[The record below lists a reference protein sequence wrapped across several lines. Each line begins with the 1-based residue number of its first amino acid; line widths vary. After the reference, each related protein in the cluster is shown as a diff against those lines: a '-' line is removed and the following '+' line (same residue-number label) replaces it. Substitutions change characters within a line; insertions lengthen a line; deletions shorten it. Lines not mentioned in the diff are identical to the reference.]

1 MRFPMPRRLV
11 FGIATLL
18 SLFAWATRPAPAPDV
33 PSQAVY
39 DQNPDHLWNRLYR
52 QFYVRWGADGSEYG
66 DDELDPLLWGETKYL
81 RRGPSHEQAI
91 RVLDEFLSK
100 HGEKLITDPL
110 KHAVLQRDLWAIFE
124 WLSAVGSPQA
134 ADKKLAEKIVA
145 VMRRLALPRREIE
158 SLGDTYAAAIAA
170 ETYAARYD
178 PRHPETAFLPVD
190 VFGPGGEW
198 VCLGTEDGQGAPA
211 HTRFFGG
218 RSVFLVFLRLPGGRQ
233 ATLDYL
239 KQIAGFPNRLIRNPG
254 GFYPLLRH
262 GNGSAG
268 AAPDALVPNPDL
280 PQFPPGTEVA
290 LVRRMVLIDE
300 EGELVPS
307 NLTES
312 VQIRA
317 FREMP
322 SRADWLAGRSERLQ
336 DVFEFRLSR
345 RQLFAGQS
353 GGLRAITPDDR
364 GLSQF
369 LTMPMDPLEMHFE
382 SQPQRVLQSC
392 EGCHGAPGIQSMLSP
407 RTIWG
412 EPNGSATALLASSP
426 ADQTASTIAWKRK
439 QANWSALKDLW
450 KYIASHARVGA
461 TG

>member
-1 MRFPMPRRLV
+1 MRFPMPRK
-11 FGIATLL
+11 FAFCIATLL
-18 SLFAWATRPAPAPDV
+18 SLSASATGPAPAPDV
-33 PSQAVY
+33 PLHGVY

-52 QFYVRWGADGSEYG
+52 QFYVRRGADGSEYG

-91 RVLDEFLSK
+91 RVLDEFISK
-100 HGEKLITDPL
+100 HGEQLITDPL
-110 KHAVLQRDLWAIFE
+110 KHVVLQRDLWAVFE
-124 WLSAVGSPQA
+124 WLSTLDSPQA
-134 ADKKLAEKIVA
+134 ADKKLAEKIAA
-145 VMRRLALPRREIE
+145 VMKRLALPRREIE
-158 SLGDTYAAAIAA
+158 ALGDTYAAAITARSF
-170 ETYAARYD
+170 AARYD
-178 PRHPETAFLPVD
+178 PRHPETAFLPTD
-190 VFGPGGEW
+190 LFDPNGEW
-198 VCLGTEDGQGAPA
+198 VCLGTRDGPGAPVHA
-211 HTRFFGG
+211 RYFGG

-280 PQFPPGTEVA
+280 PQFPSGTEVA

-300 EGELVPS
+300 DGELVPS

-322 SRADWLAGRSERLQ
+322 SRADWLAGRYERLQ
-336 DVFEFRLSR
+336 DVFDFRLSR

-353 GGLRAITPDDR
+353 GGLRAITQDDR
-364 GLSQF
+364 GFSQF
-369 LTMPMDPLEMHFE
+369 LTMPMDPLEMRPPE
-382 SQPQRVLQSC
+382 PPQRVLPSC
-392 EGCHGAPGIQSMLSP
+392 QGCHGAPGIHSMLSP
-407 RTIWG
+407 RTMWG
-412 EPNGSATALLASSP
+412 DPDGSATALMASSP
-426 ADQTASTIAWKRK
+426 ADQAASTIAWKRK
-439 QANWSALKDLW
+439 QANWSALRGLW
-450 KYIASHARVGA
+450 K
-461 TG
+461 